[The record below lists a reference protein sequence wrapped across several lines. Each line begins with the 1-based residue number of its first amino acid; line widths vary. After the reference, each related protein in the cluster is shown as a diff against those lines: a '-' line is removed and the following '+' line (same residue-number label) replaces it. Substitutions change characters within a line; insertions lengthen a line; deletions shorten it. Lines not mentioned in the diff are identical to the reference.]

1 VTVPASHVSE
11 ESIRRHSKSFSLASR
26 VLPPDARRHAVALYA
41 WCRHADDAVDLVAPE
56 GREAALVALASELND
71 VYAGVTLDDPVLALF
86 QHTIVERSIPR
97 RYAEDLLKG
106 MEMDVRG
113 RRYHTWD
120 ELLDYCYHVAGC
132 VGLMMCHAMGMKDEE
147 ALVNAAHLGM
157 AMQLTNICRDVEEDW
172 GRDRLYL
179 PDDVLS
185 ECGCPGL
192 ADRLGEPFP
201 AAEARWPVAAAI
213 ERVLREADRYYRSG
227 DAGLPALSWRCAMA
241 IRTARKVYSSIG
253 GRLESVRYDPLAGRA
268 YVPLGRKLVLASV
281 SILAGS
287 LDGPRRVLFD
297 GSRRLVIPKPVLVFP
312 ADIPPPREAP

>member
-1 VTVPASHVSE
+1 MTAPASHVSE
-11 ESIRRHSKSFSLASR
+11 ESIQRHSKSFALASR
-26 VLPPDARRHAVALYA
+26 VLPPEARRHAVSLYA
-41 WCRHADDAVDLVAPE
+41 WCRHADDAIDLAPPE
-56 GREAALVALASELND
+56 RREDALGALASELDD
-71 VYAGVTLDDPVLALF
+71 VYAGAALDDPVLALF
-86 QHTIVERSIPR
+86 QHTTVERAIPR

-113 RRYHTWD
+113 RRYDTFD

-132 VGLMMCHAMGMKDEE
+132 VGLMMCHAMGVKDEE
-147 ALVNAAHLGM
+147 ALVQAAHLGM

-201 AAEARWPVAAAI
+201 AEARWPVASAI
-213 ERVLREADRYYRSG
+213 EYVLGEADHYYRSG

-253 GRLESVRYDPLAGRA
+253 IRLASVRFDPVAGRA

-287 LDGPRRVLFD
+287 LDGPRRVFFD
-297 GSRRLVIPKPVLVFP
+297 RGRRPAVPTRVLAFP
-312 ADIPPPREAP
+312 EDIPPPQEAR